1 MHILRTKCKTP
12 KEFDNCASTLKEV
25 LSKLKGMEFPEAVKY
40 LMEVGDYEIKDVTDR
55 PDDLDSLSYRIFQR
69 YKNGETKRTNK
80 RIVVAICV
88 AMRLPFVLS
97 NALVETAGF
106 CFSNSKEDAML
117 LTILHNCNGMSFE
130 EINRILKELSY
141 EPLTHKND

>member
-1 MHILRTKCKTP
+1 MHILRTKCKTS
-12 KEFDNCASTLKEV
+12 EDVDACASTLKEV

-69 YKNGETKRTNK
+69 YKNGETKRPNK

-106 CFSNSKEDAML
+106 CFSNSKEGAML

-141 EPLTHKND
+141 EHLTHKND

>member
-1 MHILRTKCKTP
+1 MHILRIKCKTP
-12 KEFDNCASTLKEV
+12 EDVDACASTMKEV
-25 LSKLKGMEFPEAVKY
+25 LSNLKGMEFPEAVKY
-40 LMEVGDYEIKDVTDR
+40 LMEAGDYEIKDVTDR

-69 YKNGETKRTNK
+69 YKNGETKRPNK

-88 AMRLPFVLS
+88 AMRLPFVLA

-141 EPLTHKND
+141 EHLTHKND